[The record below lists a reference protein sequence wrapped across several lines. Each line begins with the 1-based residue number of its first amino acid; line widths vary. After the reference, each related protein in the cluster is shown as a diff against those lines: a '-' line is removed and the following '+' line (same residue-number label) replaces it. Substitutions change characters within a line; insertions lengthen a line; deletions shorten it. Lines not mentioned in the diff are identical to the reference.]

1 MERLDK
7 WIAAQGAW
15 TRSEAR
21 ALLRR
26 GAVKVDGAVERSADR
41 KIDPEGSEI
50 EVEGRRLSGERHS
63 YLMLHK
69 PAGVVSASR
78 DERGQTVVD
87 LLPPDLWRKGLFPAG
102 RLDKD
107 TEGFVLLTDDGA
119 FAHRILAPRSHV
131 AKTYEAVVSGP
142 VTEADIRAFAEG
154 LQIGPDL
161 CRSAGLRVLRAGAQP
176 RVEVVLTEGMYHQIK
191 RMFAALGKEVLYLK
205 RTRIGP
211 VALDPALPKGG
222 ARPLTA
228 EERAMLGAGDEGG
241 QTSAGSIK

>member
-7 WIAAQGAW
+7 FIAAQGGH

-26 GAVKVDGAVERSADR
+26 GAVRVDGAVERSAAR
-41 KIDPEGSEI
+41 KIDPDATVV
-50 EVEGRRLSGERHS
+50 EVEGRRLNGERHR
-63 YLMLHK
+63 YIMLHK

-78 DERGQTVVD
+78 DSREKTVVD
-87 LLPPDLWRKGLFPAG
+87 LLPPALWRKGLFPAG

-119 FAHRILAPRSHV
+119 FAHRILSPRGHV

-142 VTEADIRAFAEG
+142 VTEEDVRAFADG
-154 LQIGPDL
+154 LAIGPDL
-161 CRSAGLRVLRAGAQP
+161 CRSAGLRVLCAGPQP

-191 RMFAALGKEVLYLK
+191 RMFAARGKEVLYLK
-205 RTRIGP
+205 RTGIGP

-228 EERAMLGAGDEGG
+228 EERRQLGAQE
-241 QTSAGSIK
+241 